1 MKSNVQQHRR
11 IASLFLV
18 FSLTPSLFP
27 PALLAQSLRASAAEP
42 TVEIQAE
49 QLASSLD
56 QIKTDLSV
64 LESQGKEAFLD
75 RLFER
80 LEADE
85 GKLKNLLA
93 AKIDQVGA
101 RRITMLILGIG
112 SPVLAA
118 MLAAIPEPWQAAVLK
133 AGVNRF
139 VSKSVTSVKGALVEV
154 PVATLTIGLKRMIGL
169 LQSAGA
175 NPADMMAG
183 LSMDDRAWWEKFFG
197 NSTIVRNFLI
207 TVVALAAIGVAVGLA
222 IAGSTAA
229 PIVAVVG
236 ALVSLIA
243 LIVTRDGELESELV
257 LVR

>member
-1 MKSNVQQHRR
+1 MKSTVRQNRR
-11 IASLFLV
+11 VLSLFLV

-27 PALLAQSLRASAAEP
+27 PALLAQSMRDPAPA
-42 TVEIQAE
+42 VEIQTE

-56 QIKTDLSV
+56 QIKTDLNV
-64 LESQGKEAFLD
+64 LETQGKEAFLD

-80 LEADE
+80 LDADE

-93 AKIDQVGA
+93 AKIDAVGA

-139 VSKSVTSVKGALVEV
+139 VHKSLGTVKSALVEV
-154 PVATLTIGLKRMIGL
+154 PVSVLTEGLRRTIGLL
-169 LQSAGA
+169 ESAGV
-175 NPADMMAG
+175 NPSDIMAG
-183 LSMDDRAWWEKFFG
+183 LSEDDRAWWEKFFG

-207 TVVALAAIGVAVGLA
+207 TVISLAAIGVAVGLA

-243 LIVTRDGELESELV
+243 LIITRDNGLQPELV
-257 LVR
+257 PVK